1 MHRITPKNAK
11 LRQNPFNADVRVLFS
26 DEKIDFLHLEL
37 EPGKILAKV
46 KIDVPAY
53 FYTLEGNPEVIVD
66 NQKIVSTKD
75 EFQYCPAGSEHCIN
89 NPGNTKARILVIKVL
104 S

>member
-1 MHRITPKNAK
+1 MYQTNYKKAE

-46 KIDVPAY
+46 KIDIPA
-53 FYTLEGNPEVIVD
+53 FFFVLEGNPEIIID
-66 NQKIVSTKD
+66 NESEMALINDFV
-75 EFQYCPAGSEHCIN
+75 YCPAGSEHCIN